1 MSNKR
6 IHLIIGPL
14 LFFIL
19 IHLPFDGLSDEGLA
33 VLACTVWV
41 AYWWITEALEL
52 AVTSLLPIVIFPLS
66 NAAPIATVTSAYG
79 HPFIF
84 LFMGG
89 FIIGLAIQK
98 WDLHK
103 RIAYKIIGIMGT
115 GEKKVILGFLIATA
129 FLSMW
134 LSNTATAIMLLPIG
148 MSVIGHFKNIQPFS
162 KNLML
167 SIAYGASIG
176 GMGTLIGSPPNIIF
190 AGIVQSSLGVEITFL
205 SWMIFA
211 LPLSC
216 LLLLV
221 TWFYLTR
228 YKVAAGKEIKIT
240 LEPLPPMSTPE
251 KRVLFVFA
259 LVATMWITRS
269 FLLVKL
275 WPMLDD
281 TIVAV
286 FCALLLFLIPAQKG
300 SRERLMSWDL
310 AKELPWS
317 VLLIFGAGL
326 AIASGFSE
334 TDLTTWLG
342 FQLQSVQVL
351 PAALFIFIVI
361 AGINILT
368 EVTSNTA
375 TASMMLPVL
384 IALGAG
390 MGTDLIGLLA
400 GATIASSCAF
410 MLPVATPPNAIVFG
424 SGYVGLKDMMRS
436 GAFLNVMSI
445 VIIYLFV
452 LFGADLLAVQ

>member
-14 LFFIL
+14 LFFML
-19 IHLPFDGLSDEGLA
+19 MNLPFDGLSAEGLA

-66 NAAPIATVTSAYG
+66 HAAPISEVTSAYG

-148 MSVIGHFKNIQPFS
+148 MSVIGHFRNIQPFS
-162 KNLML
+162 KNLMF

-176 GMGTLIGSPPNIIF
+176 GMATLIGSPPNIIF

-221 TWFYLTR
+221 TWLYLTR
-228 YKVAAGKEIKIT
+228 YKVAAGEEIKIT
-240 LEPLPPMSTPE
+240 LEPLPPMSTAE

-281 TIVAV
+281 TVVAV

-300 SRERLMSWDL
+300 SRERLMSWDV

-326 AIASGFSE
+326 AIASGFSQ

-436 GAFLNVMSI
+436 GALLNLMSI

-452 LFGADLLAVQ
+452 LFGADLLTVQ

>member
-19 IHLPFDGLSDEGLA
+19 INLPFEGLSKEGLA

-66 NAAPIATVTSAYG
+66 NAAPIAEVTSAYG

-103 RIAYKIIGIMGT
+103 RIAYKIIGVMGT

-148 MSVIGHFKNIQPFS
+148 MSVISHFKNIQPFS

-176 GMGTLIGSPPNIIF
+176 GMATLIGSPPNIIF
-190 AGIVQSSLGVEITFL
+190 AGIVQNSLGIEITFL
-205 SWMIFA
+205 NWMIFA

-216 LLLLV
+216 VLLLI
-221 TWFYLTR
+221 TWLYLTR
-228 YKVAAGKEIKIT
+228 YKVVTGEETKIT
-240 LEPLPPMSTPE
+240 LEPLPPMSTAE
-251 KRVLFVFA
+251 RRVLIVFG

-281 TIVAV
+281 TIVAI
-286 FCALLLFLIPAQKG
+286 FCALLLFLIPARKG
-300 SRERLMSWDL
+300 SRERLMSWDV
-310 AKELPWS
+310 AKDLPWS

-326 AIASGFSE
+326 AIAGGFSQ

-342 FQLQSVQVL
+342 FQLQNVQVL
-351 PAALFIFIVI
+351 PATLFIFVVI

-410 MLPVATPPNAIVFG
+410 MLPVATPPNAIVFS
-424 SGYVGLKDMMRS
+424 SGYLELKDMLRS
-436 GAFLNVMSI
+436 GVFLNIMSI
-445 VIIYLFV
+445 IIIYLFV
-452 LFGADLLAVQ
+452 LFGANLLAV

>member
-6 IHLIIGPL
+6 IHLIVGPL

-19 IHLPFDGLSDEGLA
+19 INLPFDGLSEEGLA

-66 NAAPIATVTSAYG
+66 NAAPIEEVTSAYG

-89 FIIGLAIQK
+89 FVIGLAIQK

-115 GEKKVILGFLIATA
+115 GEKKVILGFLVATA

-176 GMGTLIGSPPNIIF
+176 GMATLIGSPPNIIF
-190 AGIVQSSLGVEITFL
+190 AGIVQSSLGIEITFL

-216 LLLLV
+216 LLLFV
-221 TWFYLTR
+221 TWIYLTR
-228 YKVAAGKEIKIT
+228 YKVVAGKEIKIT
-240 LEPLPPMSTPE
+240 LEPLPPMSTAE
-251 KRVLFVFA
+251 KRVLLVFA

-281 TIVAV
+281 TIVAI

-300 SRERLMSWDL
+300 SRERLMSWDV

-326 AIASGFSE
+326 AIASGFSQ

-342 FQLQSVQVL
+342 FQLQSVQIL
-351 PAALFIFIVI
+351 PAALFVFIVI
-361 AGINILT
+361 ASINILT

-400 GATIASSCAF
+400 GATLASSCAF
-410 MLPVATPPNAIVFG
+410 MLPVATPPNAIVFS

-436 GAFLNVMSI
+436 GVFLNLMSI
-445 VIIYLFV
+445 IIIYLFV
-452 LFGADLLAVQ
+452 LFGAGLLAVQ